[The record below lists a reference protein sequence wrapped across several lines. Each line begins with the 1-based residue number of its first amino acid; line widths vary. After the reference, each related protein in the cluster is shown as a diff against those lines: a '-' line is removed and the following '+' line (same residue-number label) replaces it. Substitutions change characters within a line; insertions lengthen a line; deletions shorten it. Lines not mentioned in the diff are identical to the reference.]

1 MLIVMRHGASPE
13 EVSAVVEAVEEQ
25 NLRPHLYRG
34 EERIVIAAVGR
45 APANTSYQD
54 SPVPGGQLNPE
65 LLRGMPGVDRLL
77 PISRPYKLA
86 SREFIPEKTRFR
98 LGRVE
103 VGSENV
109 LIIAGPCSVESRSQ
123 VMEVAQAVCEAG
135 AHAMRGGAYKPRTSP
150 YSFQGMGE
158 EGLELLAEA
167 RERFGLPVVT
177 EVMAPE
183 QVPLVSRYADVL
195 QIGARNMQN
204 FNLLNAA
211 GAGRQPVLLKRGP
224 SATIEDLLMSAEYL
238 MAQGNRRVMLCE
250 RGIRTFENATRNT
263 TDINA
268 IPVLQQLTHLPV
280 LLDPSHSTGEAG
292 FVEAIARAGIAAG
305 ADGLI
310 IEVHP
315 DPGHAL
321 SDGQQS
327 LTPEQFTRLVKT
339 ARAVAQ
345 AVQRSVA

>member
-13 EVSAVVEAVEEQ
+13 EVSAVVEAIEQ
-25 NLRPHLYRG
+25 QNMRPHLYRG
-34 EERIVIAAVGR
+34 EERIVIAVVGK
-45 APANTSYQD
+45 APASTLVPV
-54 SPVPGGQLNPE
+54 SPAAAGRLNPE
-65 LLRGMPGVDRLL
+65 LLRAMPGVDRLL
-77 PISRPYKLA
+77 PIARPYKLA
-86 SREFIPEKTRFR
+86 SREFIPENTRFR

-123 VMEVAQAVCEAG
+123 IMETAQAVCEAG
-135 AHAMRGGAYKPRTSP
+135 AHALRGGAYKPRTSP

-167 RERFGLPVVT
+167 GKKYGLPIVT

-183 QVPLVSRYADVL
+183 QVPQVCRYADVL

-211 GAGRQPVLLKRGP
+211 GSSQQPVLLKRGP

-238 MAQGNRRVMLCE
+238 LAQGNRRVMLCE

-268 IPVLQQLTHLPV
+268 VPVLQQLTHLPV
-280 LLDPSHSTGEAG
+280 LLDPSHSTGEASL
-292 FVEAIARAGIAAG
+292 VEAIARAGVAAG

-315 DPGHAL
+315 DPGYAL

-327 LTPEQFTRLVKT
+327 LTPEQFARLIYSI
-339 ARAVAQ
+339 RAVAQ
-345 AVQRSVA
+345 AVHRTVA